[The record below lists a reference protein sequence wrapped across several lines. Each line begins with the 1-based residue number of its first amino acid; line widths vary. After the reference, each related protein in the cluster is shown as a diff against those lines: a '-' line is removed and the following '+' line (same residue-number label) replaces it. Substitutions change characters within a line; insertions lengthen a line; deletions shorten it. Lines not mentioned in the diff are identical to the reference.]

1 MIPTVFRNGQI
12 FCAEFSMA
20 NILVNNIY
28 YMLTYAFQVL
38 HQSNYDEIASESFDN
53 VQDLFAAILSKGIA
67 QQLKQGLHR
76 EYINNTEDLSVMR
89 GKLDMHGTLRNRVQN
104 RKMLS
109 CEYDELS
116 VNNVFNQII
125 KTTALLLMKEAC
137 VREESRISLKKEMLF
152 FSEVDEI
159 NPFLIRWDLLRFNR
173 NNQSY
178 RMLLSICQ
186 FVLEGLLLTTEKGEI
201 KLAQFLDEQRM
212 CRLYEKFILE
222 FYKKEV
228 PEVKA
233 KASKIEWQL
242 DDGISA
248 LLPTMQS
255 DIMLTRQEKTLII
268 DAKYYSHATQVQF
281 GKHTLHS
288 ANVYQIFAYVKN
300 EDVGSTGNVAGL
312 LLYAR
317 TDEEIVPDMDV
328 VMSGNK
334 ISAKTLDLN
343 CDFKEISLQL
353 KSIARNYFQY

>member
-1 MIPTVFRNGQI
+1 
-12 FCAEFSMA
+12 MA

-38 HQSNYDEIASESFDN
+38 HQSNYDEISTEPFDN

-76 EYINNTEDLSVMR
+76 EYINKTEDLSVMH
-89 GKLDMHGTLRNRVQN
+89 GKLDFQGTIKNQVQN
-104 RKMLS
+104 RKLLS

-116 VNNVFNQII
+116 ENNVFNQII
-125 KTTALLLMKEAC
+125 KTTVLLLLKEDD
-137 VREESRISLKKEMLF
+137 VRDESKIALKKEMLF
-152 FSEVDEI
+152 FSGVDEI
-159 NPFLIRWDLLRFNR
+159 DPFTIRWDLLRFNR

-186 FVLEGLLLTTEKGEI
+186 FILEGLLLTTDDGSV

-233 KASKIEWQL
+233 NASKIEWQL
-242 DDGISA
+242 DDGVST

-255 DIMLTRQEKTLII
+255 DIMLTCGSKTLII

-288 ANVYQIFAYVKN
+288 NNIYQIFAYVKN
-300 EDVGSTGNVAGL
+300 RDVGNTGNVAGL
-312 LLYAR
+312 LLYAK
-317 TDEEIVPDMDV
+317 TDEDITPDMTV
-328 VMSGNK
+328 VMSGNQ
-334 ISAKTLDLN
+334 IGAKTLDLN
-343 CDFKEISLQL
+343 CEFKDISRQL
-353 KSIARNYFQY
+353 KSIAKGYFGY